1 VAGDFPSI
9 LELVGAT
16 PIVRLD
22 KLSPRGGAQI
32 LVKLEYLNPGGSVKD
47 RIGLPMIEAA
57 EREGKL
63 RPGGTIV
70 EPTSGNTGVGLA
82 IGAAVKGYRCIFVMP
97 DKMSQE
103 KIALLRAYGA
113 EVVITPT
120 AVEHDSPESYYSVSD
135 RLAEEI
141 PGGFKPDQYSN
152 MANPEAHYR
161 LTGPEIWEQTG
172 GEIDAIVVS
181 VGTGGTISGVGRY
194 FKERKPEVLIVG
206 ADPEG
211 SVYTAQGESDLHPY
225 LVEGIGKDT
234 WPETMNPDVVDEWVR
249 VSDRESFQWAR
260 RLAREEGILAGG
272 SGGTSLYAAVQ
283 IAQRL
288 GEGKRV
294 LTMIPDSGRNYL
306 SKFYDDNWMLEHG
319 FLERHAPLPTVEEVL
334 RAKHGGDLP
343 ALVTIAAHQKVGEGI
358 DTMQRYSISQV
369 PVVRDGQCDSLADV
383 IGSLQ
388 DRALLE
394 RVFTNPDVLHEDV
407 ANAMQPPLGAIEA
420 SATLDEVFA
429 TLTGGTNAVVVAR
442 DGKPVGVL
450 TRSDLLEFLAHSR

>member
-1 VAGDFPSI
+1 MPDRYPTI

-16 PIVRLD
+16 PIIRLE
-22 KLSPRGGAQI
+22 KLSPPGGAEI
-32 LVKLEYLNPGGSVKD
+32 LAKLEYLNPGGSVKD

-82 IGAAVKGYRCIFVMP
+82 IAAAVKGYRCIFVMP

-120 AVEHDSPESYYSVSD
+120 AVDHDSPESYYSVSD

-141 PGGFKPDQYSN
+141 PGGYKPDQYSN
-152 MANPEAHYR
+152 MNNPEAHYNV
-161 LTGPEIWEQTG
+161 TGPEIWEQTS
-172 GEIDAIVVS
+172 GEIDALVIS

-211 SVYTAQGESDLHPY
+211 SVYTAKAERDVHPY
-225 LVEGIGKDT
+225 LVEGIGKYT
-234 WPETMNPDVVDEWVR
+234 WPETMDPKVVDEWIR
-249 VSDRESFQWAR
+249 VGDRDSFVWAR

-272 SGGTSLYAAVQ
+272 SAGTTLVAADAV
-283 IAQRL
+283 ARRL
-288 GEGKRV
+288 GPGKRV
-294 LTMIPDSGRNYL
+294 LMLVPDSGRNYL

-319 FLERHAPLPTVEEVL
+319 FLERQAPLPTVEEVL
-334 RAKHGGDLP
+334 VAKHGGEIP
-343 ALVTIAAHQKVGEGI
+343 ALVTISAHQKVGEGI
-358 DTMQRYSISQV
+358 DTMQRYSISQL
-369 PVVRDGQCDSLADV
+369 PVVRDGECESLADV

-388 DRALLE
+388 DRALLDL
-394 RVFTNPDVLHEDV
+394 VFKNADALHEDV
-407 ANAMQPPLGAIEA
+407 AVAMQGPLTAVDA
-420 SATLDEVFA
+420 DSSVDEIVTA
-429 TLTGGTNAVVVAR
+429 LTGGTNAVVVADR
-442 DGKPVGVL
+442 GRPVGVV
-450 TRSDLLEFLAHSR
+450 TRSDLLDYLAHLR